1 MTKLNAKIEKAVVDF
16 NIFVIRLSCELP
28 KKTGRTGFV
37 AVSAKSDAKNSRFL
51 AKKPIIVA

>member
-16 NIFVIRLSCELP
+16 NIFVVRLSCEFC
-28 KKTGRTGFV
+28 KKTDRNGFGI
-37 AVSAKSDAKNSRFL
+37 VSVKSDAKNSRFL